1 MNTRFELV
9 RHGAWSYF
17 HLPYLERSGFFHGF
31 VARPPASIGTSDV
44 RSALQAFGFERHV
57 LMNQEH
63 GDEVHVVRDGERP
76 KAGDGLVLVE
86 KQVAGIIKT
95 ADCLPIILCST
106 SEPVAGIVHAGW
118 SGTALGIVRNAV
130 REMGFLGTK
139 PGDIVALIGPGIG
152 PCCYEVREDV
162 AGIFGS
168 VRFAEDVVEERAGRL
183 FLDLKRANRL
193 ILQAEGVTKIEDIE
207 FCTYCRPDLFVSA
220 RRDKGRERQINFVM
234 VRG

>member
-17 HLPYLERSGFFHGF
+17 RLPHLEASGFFHGF
-31 VARPPASIGTSDV
+31 VTRPPASTGTSDV
-44 RSALQAFGFERHV
+44 RSALQAFGFERYV

-63 GDEVHVVRDGERP
+63 GDEVHVIRDGERP

-106 SEPVAGIVHAGW
+106 SMPVAGIVHAGW
-118 SGTALGIVRNAV
+118 TGTALGIVRNAV
-130 REMGFLGTK
+130 REMGFLGIK
-139 PGDIVALIGPGIG
+139 PNDIIALIGPGIG

-162 AGIFGS
+162 ASIFRS
-168 VRFAEDVVEERAGRL
+168 VRFVEDVVVERAGRL
-183 FLDLKRANRL
+183 FLDLKSANRL
-193 ILQAEGVTKIEDIE
+193 MLEAEGVMKIEDMDL
-207 FCTYCRPDLFVSA
+207 CTYCRADLFVSA
-220 RRDKGRERQINFVM
+220 RRDKGHGRQINFVM